1 MTMLFF
7 ILAISLYK
15 NNKFDCSESLYTVC
29 NFTLSSTCHN
39 HVSHFCWRRETF
51 LPFGHLVYVEISQAN
66 WGTHALFISL
76 TCSPWIFHLFILLF
90 IPKIFLFFFSYQTT
104 WATKMKHPCPG
115 FSYSLIKSSATII
128 TFILV
133 LSCFMNVESS
143 RTSGR
148 HLLSPSSTNAFKK
161 APAYGASHSH
171 GGLEHLSQEFSGPSH
186 GGIGHQLI
194 TPWLPSSYSANCFY
208 IFFVS
213 ISIQLPAECMVF
225 LVIMYSTRKVWT

>member
-39 HVSHFCWRRETF
+39 HVSHFLLKKGDFFAFWTSGICWNFSSKLRYTCAVYF
-51 LPFGHLVYVEISQAN
+51 PNMQSMNFPLVHSPIYTQNIS
-66 WGTHALFISL
+66 
-76 TCSPWIFHLFILLF
+76 
-90 IPKIFLFFFSYQTT
+90 FFFFYQTT

-148 HLLSPSSTNAFKK
+148 HLLSPSSINAFKK

-194 TPWLPSSYSANCFY
+194 TPWLPINFIY
-208 IFFVS
+208 FVS
-213 ISIQLPAECMVF
+213 ISIQLPAKCMVF
-225 LVIMYSTRKVWT
+225 LVIMYSTRKVWTTY

>member
-39 HVSHFCWRRETF
+39 HVSHFLLKKGDFFAFWTSGICWNFSSKLRYTCA
-51 LPFGHLVYVEISQAN
+51 VYFPN
-66 WGTHALFISL
+66 
-76 TCSPWIFHLFILLF
+76 SPWIFHLFILLF

-148 HLLSPSSTNAFKK
+148 HLLSPSSINAFKK

-194 TPWLPSSYSANCFY
+194 TPWLPINFIY
-208 IFFVS
+208 FVS
-213 ISIQLPAECMVF
+213 ISIQLPAKCMVF
-225 LVIMYSTRKVWT
+225 LVIMYSTRKVWTTY

>member
-1 MTMLFF
+1 MYH
-7 ILAISLYK
+7 I
-15 NNKFDCSESLYTVC
+15 
-29 NFTLSSTCHN
+29 
-39 HVSHFCWRRETF
+39 FCWKRETF
-51 LPFGHLVYVEISQAN
+51 LPFGHLVYVEISKAN

-76 TCSPWIFHLFILLF
+76 TVHEFSTCSFSYLY
-90 IPKIFLFFFSYQTT
+90 PKYFLFFFWQTT
-104 WATKMKHPCPG
+104 WATKMRHPCRS
-115 FSYSLIKSSATII
+115 FSYSLIKFSATII

-133 LSCFMNVESS
+133 LSSFMNVESS

-148 HLLSPSSTNAFKK
+148 HLLSPSSIYAFKK

-194 TPWLPSSYSANCFY
+194 TPWLPSSYSANRFY

-213 ISIQLPAECMVF
+213 ISIQLPAECMVS
-225 LVIMYSTRKVWT
+225 LVITYSTRKVWT